1 MKSHSKKDRTI
12 STSQLRIVGGQWR
25 SRKLAFAEVDGLRP
39 TADRIRETLFNWL
52 APHIQGARVLD
63 VFSGSGAM
71 LFEAMSRGAAS
82 SLGLESSRSAQ
93 RCIEQNLK
101 LLNCNN
107 AQIICT
113 DALNYLA
120 APASNNFDIVLL
132 DPPFYQGLLEP
143 ACQLLEENGW
153 LADNALIYLETELP
167 REQFRLPENW
177 QQLRAKH
184 SGQLHYGLWQ
194 RKRRN

>member
-1 MKSHSKKDRTI
+1 MKSQKNRPASAN
-12 STSQLRIVGGQWR
+12 QLRIIGGQWR

-52 APHIQGARVLD
+52 APYIQGAQVLD
-63 VFSGSGAM
+63 AFCGSGAM

-82 SLGLESSRSAQ
+82 GLGLESNRLAQ
-93 RCIEQNLK
+93 RCIEHNLQ

-107 AQIICT
+107 AQVICT
-113 DALNYLA
+113 DALKYLSE
-120 APASNNFDIVLL
+120 PGGHNFDIVLL

-143 ACQLLEENGW
+143 ACRLLEENGW

-167 REQFRLPENW
+167 REQFQLPANW

-194 RKRRN
+194 HQAQN